1 MSRRKPQQRQRRFP
15 LSHLKKTTLLGSLGL
30 ACSLVAIAASPPA
43 IDFTGMWKSD
53 CSDNFGFQ
61 IKSAG
66 GNLYSVSFCGP
77 GGCFLPGTYRPNT
90 SIIGDPLYEQVT
102 PSKLRLKQ
110 ADGTF
115 TLATKCSDN
124 PTPKNSKILNDP
136 AIKGPG
142 STNTDLAFASTE
154 AGRKLIADFAIVAVQ
169 HYEIRGATVQDLN
182 IEMRAKGHG
191 GEGAS
196 MSSKVK
202 YDFKCQSS
210 DGDNA
215 IRSISSTCFANLR
228 LPKWY
233 GIDSA
238 SPQMKETWKAYYDKV
253 KTHEMG
259 HVAICASS
267 AKSVRE
273 ALESIPNAANCS
285 AIYKLASAR
294 AETIIGNMR
303 KRNQQYDTDSHNGN

>member
-1 MSRRKPQQRQRRFP
+1 M
-15 LSHLKKTTLLGSLGL
+15 
-30 ACSLVAIAASPPA
+30 ACSLAAIAASPPA

-66 GNLYSVSFCGP
+66 ENLYSVSFCGP

-90 SIIGDPLYEQVT
+90 PIIGDPLYEQVI

-124 PTPKNSKILNDP
+124 PTPKNQKILNDP
-136 AIKGPG
+136 AVKGPG
-142 STNTDLAFASTE
+142 STDTDVAFASTE

-169 HYEIRGATVQDLN
+169 HYEIRGATAQDLN

-191 GEGAS
+191 RGAS
-196 MSSKVK
+196 MSSNVK
-202 YDFKCQSS
+202 YDFTCQSS
-210 DGDNA
+210 DGGDA
-215 IRSISSTCFANLR
+215 IRSISSTCFATLR

-233 GIDSA
+233 GFDSA
-238 SPQMKETWKAYYDKV
+238 SPQLRETWKAYFEQV

-273 ALESIPNAANCS
+273 ALESVPNATDCTS
-285 AIYKLASAR
+285 IYKTARAR
-294 AETIIGNMR
+294 AEKIIGNMR
-303 KRNQQYDTDSHNGN
+303 KRNQLYDTDSQTGN